1 MGSRTENVIAAAF
14 VVLSLLTVGG
24 HGHGHGHDP
33 EHERSVQFY
42 LECIELFD
50 RDSRGDFLSDDHTS
64 DAFFGCGLGLDDAES
79 AYRFTGRLRPAYV
92 EALKMW
98 FEGNQTLID
107 MEICRIDLS
116 RCPEQTARLLLDE
129 NRPDNPYDP
138 RFNHTFN

>member
-1 MGSRTENVIAAAF
+1 MGSRRENVIAAAF

-24 HGHGHGHDP
+24 HGHGHDP
-33 EHERSVQFY
+33 EHERRSIQFY
-42 LECIELFD
+42 LDCIEQFD
-50 RDSRGDFLSDDHTS
+50 RFRRGDFLSDDHTS
-64 DAFFGCGLGLDDAES
+64 ERSLGCGYGVDYAES
-79 AYRFTGRLRPAYV
+79 AYRATGRLRPAYV